1 VARIL
6 GAVSSVTGQGPRTL
20 SEEQERE
27 VDAVKPLLFVRS
39 CWLCWCCDGCFF
51 LCEAGVRGLTVVC
64 ERGSRLFTLW
74 RRSSSGHS
82 GLQRPVV
89 WRSTAVASSAQF
101 LMPFL
106 WLLSQDEVVQS
117 YVGCVICVRRSGG
130 VRFDS

>member
-6 GAVSSVTGQGPRTL
+6 GAVSSVTGGKVPVHFQVVA

-106 WLLSQDEVVQS
+106 WLLSQDEVV
-117 YVGCVICVRRSGG
+117 
-130 VRFDS
+130 